1 MKGQLRVLIVE
12 DNPGDIDLI
21 RGALAGT
28 GPVQFEVESVPR
40 LALAIERLAQDATDL
55 VITDLG
61 LPDSQGLE
69 TFRTLRQAAPRLA
82 IIVLT
87 SLGGRETGLA
97 AVREGAQD
105 YLVKGEIHGDMLTRA
120 VSYAVERMHQ
130 ERKIMALAHYD
141 PLTQLANRTLFF
153 EIGNRGIAHMKR
165 LGKKCAVLFIDLDH
179 FKKVNDTLG
188 HAAGDDVLK
197 DKAARLAKS
206 IRETDIAARFGGDEF
221 LVFLSDLES
230 WQNAEETAERIR
242 KQLGEPRYI
251 VSGTPGVT
259 ASIGIAVYP
268 DHGETLQELL
278 KNADTAMYAAKGSG
292 RDRIRFFDRKEV
304 IPVSEQALVPG
315 DNILV
320 VDDEPLV
327 GIVFKR
333 ELCAVGYHVDSV
345 LSGPE
350 ALKAAGQK
358 KYALAFIDKVMP
370 GMDGVKT
377 CLEMNKISPDT
388 ALVFM
393 TGIFEKDNI
402 VIVHPAGL
410 LELLGRQK
418 VHYLYKPFASG
429 EIVSLAMKAL
439 GEQRDQP

>member
-1 MKGQLRVLIVE
+1 
-12 DNPGDIDLI
+12 
-21 RGALAGT
+21 
-28 GPVQFEVESVPR
+28 
-40 LALAIERLAQDATDL
+40 
-55 VITDLG
+55 
-61 LPDSQGLE
+61 
-69 TFRTLRQAAPRLA
+69 
-82 IIVLT
+82 
-87 SLGGRETGLA
+87 
-97 AVREGAQD
+97 
-105 YLVKGEIHGDMLTRA
+105 
-120 VSYAVERMHQ
+120 
-130 ERKIMALAHYD
+130 
-141 PLTQLANRTLFF
+141 
-153 EIGNRGIAHMKR
+153 MKR

-179 FKKVNDTLG
+179 FKKVNDALG
-188 HAAGDDVLK
+188 HAAGDEVLK
-197 DKAARLAKS
+197 DKAARLGKS

-242 KQLGEPRYI
+242 KQVGEPRYI
-251 VSGTPGVT
+251 VSDTPGIT

-268 DHGETLQELL
+268 DHGEALQELL
-278 KNADTAMYAAKGSG
+278 KNADAAMYAAKSSG

-304 IPVSEQALVPG
+304 VSAPELAPVTG

-320 VDDEPLV
+320 VDDEPLI

-350 ALKAAGQK
+350 ALKAVGQK

-370 GMDGVKT
+370 GMDGIKT
-377 CLEMNKISPDT
+377 CVELNTISPDT

-393 TGIFEKDNI
+393 TGIFDKDNI
-402 VIVHPAGL
+402 VIAHPAGL
-410 LELLGRQK
+410 REQLGRQK
-418 VHYLYKPFASG
+418 IHYLYKPFASG